1 MKYLLTTFTTIIAVG
16 MFVKASLREKTM
28 EQKNTIS
35 AVMSEWLQ
43 LSGKSLDTIWIQK
56 GTLQ

>member
-1 MKYLLTTFTTIIAVG
+1 
-16 MFVKASLREKTM
+16 M

-43 LSGKSLDTIWIQK
+43 LSGKSLDTIWMQK